1 MVGSQIFLKQAIV
14 RWTESWKALGQCS
27 EVVILFYWGGGGRAG
42 KIVIWALKDLND
54 KSEASSHLYTAFDR
68 EILLDTELQIV
79 YWIKEYE
86 NESGQ
91 LNANHHCSQDRY
103 WLTL

>member
-14 RWTESWKALGQCS
+14 KMDWVLKNPRPVQWSGYIVLWGQ
-27 EVVILFYWGGGGRAG
+27 GRG
-42 KIVIWALKDLND
+42 RKIVIWALKDLND

-79 YWIKEYE
+79 YWIKGYE

-91 LNANHHCSQDRY
+91 LNENHHCSQDRY